1 MKTFDVYKHPAF
13 GYQAVKQGFG
23 WPAFTFTWM
32 WAFVKKMWGIGFA
45 IIAGLILLFI
55 AGIIAELKGDLEVS
69 ANINIIGPICL
80 SILVGLESNNWRRRN
95 LIKRGFEKLDTIEA
109 KNIDAAI
116 TSVAKSS
123 TEG

>member
-45 IIAGLILLFI
+45 ILGSLILLGIVGAVASSNGNQGGFVI
-55 AGIIAELKGDLEVS
+55 ASFLAFPGLAL
-69 ANINIIGPICL
+69 
-80 SILVGLESNNWRRRN
+80 LVGVDGNIWRRRN
-95 LIKRGFEKLDTIEA
+95 LIKRGYEKLDTIEA

-116 TSVAKSS
+116 TSAAKSS
-123 TEG
+123 TEE